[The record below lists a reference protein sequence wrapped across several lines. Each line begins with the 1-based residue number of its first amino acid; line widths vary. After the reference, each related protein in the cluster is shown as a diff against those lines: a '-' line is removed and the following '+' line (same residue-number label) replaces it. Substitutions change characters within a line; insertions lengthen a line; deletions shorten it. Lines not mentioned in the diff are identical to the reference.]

1 MPWKGRFAP
10 VQQNKFLSLLGM
22 CRRAGRLGWGH
33 DACMDSVVHGRA
45 QICLLSC
52 DASDRLKREFRRAAD
67 YGGAKTDVMELP
79 YTMQQIKDATGCR
92 AGVLTTE
99 DEGFAARLAE
109 LYRIERTED

>member
-1 MPWKGRFAP
+1 
-10 VQQNKFLSLLGM
+10 
-22 CRRAGRLGWGH
+22 
-33 DACMDSVVHGRA
+33 
-45 QICLLSC
+45 
-52 DASDRLKREFRRAAD
+52 
-67 YGGAKTDVMELP
+67 MELP